1 MKCDRVVVRRKN
13 VRRQMKFEEL
23 ENDENSGHANA
34 CSSNQKQQGESI
46 QSAQVRRRDISINDL
61 L

>member
-1 MKCDRVVVRRKN
+1 MEL
-13 VRRQMKFEEL
+13 EEL

-34 CSSNQKQQGESI
+34 CSSNYKQQGESI